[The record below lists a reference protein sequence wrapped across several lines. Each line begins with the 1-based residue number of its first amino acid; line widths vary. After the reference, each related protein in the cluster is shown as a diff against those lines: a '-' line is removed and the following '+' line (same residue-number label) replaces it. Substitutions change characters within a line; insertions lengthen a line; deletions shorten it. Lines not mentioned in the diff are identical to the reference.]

1 LAVLNV
7 ISLEEYRD
15 IVKPKKKNKYQA
27 KRTYS
32 ELCQRTFASKKEA
45 RRGEELAL
53 MEREGL
59 ISGLE
64 FQPRYPLSKDPRVTY
79 TADFR
84 YTENGKTIIEDA
96 KGFLTE
102 ATRIKLAWVKE
113 KYNIEIKLV

>member
-1 LAVLNV
+1 MLNV

-45 RRGEELAL
+45 RRGEELVL
-53 MEREGL
+53 MEKAGV

-64 FQPRYPLSKDPRVTY
+64 FQPRYSLSKEPRVTY

-84 YTENGKTIIEDA
+84 YTENGETVIEDA